1 MNFPTWHI
9 VIHWVSNF
17 TGKATGILRLL
28 HDLEEGV
35 FLEERWTN
43 CSTTANQVSLQT
55 KQLDQWLIFAALHVH
70 AYLKF
75 SVFAKIGGGDNR

>member
-1 MNFPTWHI
+1 MNFPTSWWYI
-9 VIHWVSNF
+9 VIHWVSNC
-17 TGKATGILRLL
+17 TGKATGILWLL

-55 KQLDQWLIFAALHVH
+55 KHINDSFLQHWMYMHI
-70 AYLKF
+70 
-75 SVFAKIGGGDNR
+75 